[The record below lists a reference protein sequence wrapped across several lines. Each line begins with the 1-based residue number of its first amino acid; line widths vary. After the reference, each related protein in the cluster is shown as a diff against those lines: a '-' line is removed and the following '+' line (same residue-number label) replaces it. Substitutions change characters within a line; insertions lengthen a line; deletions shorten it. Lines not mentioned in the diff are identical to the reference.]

1 MPGTVGNG
9 MKEALLTSKEK
20 CGREGEEPDAQ
31 NFPDKHPERRHQSFM
46 IQAR

>member
-9 MKEALLTSKEK
+9 MKEALLASEENV
-20 CGREGEEPDAQ
+20 GEGEETDAQ